1 VRFLDTNLLLRF
13 LTGDDP
19 DKAQAV
25 LRLLQRVRNGAEE
38 LMTSETVVAEVFYV
52 LTREK
57 SRYRVSREDVIDRL
71 LPVLSMDGVH
81 LVAKPALL
89 DALEVFRAYEELDFE
104 DAMAVG
110 LMRAN
115 GIEEILSY
123 DEDFDDV
130 EGIRRVEP

>member
-19 DKAQAV
+19 EKAKAV
-25 LRLLQRVRNGAEE
+25 LSLLQRVRAGEEE

-57 SRYRVSREDVIDRL
+57 SRYRVPREEVIDRL
-71 LPVLSMDGVH
+71 LPILTMEGVNM
-81 LVAKPALL
+81 VAKLALL
-89 DALEVFRAYEELDFE
+89 DALEVFRTYEGLDFE

-110 LMRAN
+110 LMRAH
-115 GIEEILSY
+115 GIGEILSY

-130 EGIRRVEP
+130 EGIKRVEP

>member
-25 LRLLQRVRNGAEE
+25 LRLLQRVRSGEEE

-57 SRYRVSREDVIDRL
+57 SRYRVPREEVIDRL
-71 LPVLSMDGVH
+71 LPILTMDGVRA
-81 LVAKPALL
+81 VAKPALL
-89 DALEVFRAYEELDFE
+89 DALEVFRTYEELDFE

-110 LMRAN
+110 LMHAN
-115 GIEEILSY
+115 GIVEILSD
-123 DEDFDDV
+123 DEDFEDV
-130 EGIRRVEP
+130 EGIKRVEP